1 MSFSDSV
8 RSNIG
13 LGFSDSVRSNIGLGF
28 SDSVQ
33 CNIGLVSPTISHQNV
48 SHIVLIHSEE
58 LLPTWT
64 LTLS

>member
-13 LGFSDSVRSNIGLGF
+13 LGFSDSVQSNIGLGF

-33 CNIGLVSPTISHQNV
+33 CNICLVSPTISHKNV
-48 SHIVLIHSEE
+48 SHMIFYSEE
-58 LLPTWT
+58 LLPAWA
-64 LTLS
+64 LN

>member
-33 CNIGLVSPTISHQNV
+33 CNIGLVSPTISHKNV
-48 SHIVLIHSEE
+48 SQIVLMYSKEF
-58 LLPTWT
+58 LPAWA
-64 LTLS
+64 LS